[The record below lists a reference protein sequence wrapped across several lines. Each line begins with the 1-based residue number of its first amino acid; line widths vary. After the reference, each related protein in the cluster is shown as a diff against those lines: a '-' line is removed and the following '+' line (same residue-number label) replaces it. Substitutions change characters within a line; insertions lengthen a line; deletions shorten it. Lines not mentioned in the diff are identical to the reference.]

1 MRSESTKDCTMR
13 IRVVDGRPLN
23 SKMVVET
30 RIIPAPKIVSDCA
43 GCQLDLTET
52 TTRTTHQDS
61 RVDVVD
67 PC

>member
-1 MRSESTKDCTMR
+1 M
-13 IRVVDGRPLN
+13 RVVEGRPLY
-23 SKMVVET
+23 SKMVVEA

-52 TTRTTHQDS
+52 TTRTTRTTRTTYQDG